1 MPDDRLDDIDAL
13 QRAVEERVEA
23 EEKELSGDD
32 EQTESGLTKRYVR
45 HCLRAN
51 EVGDGLL
58 YIALMRGRFI
68 YNTSAGEWLHWS
80 GHYWQRDTKDL
91 SGAAVEEVA
100 VEYLKAADGLN
111 EMIKDAESKEERDLA
126 GKLKKLQ
133 ESYHKRAK
141 KLRSINGIS
150 ACLKAARMGQFGL
163 TVDGEDLDQQPWFL
177 ACPNGV
183 VDLRNGM
190 LRDGRPDDYLTMA
203 CPTEYQG
210 LDVDTA
216 PIETVYMSVLNDR
229 QDVVDYTRKVLGYA
243 ITGHSKIH
251 DFFAWNGLG
260 RNGKSMLIEGIADT
274 LGELAQPIPAEM
286 LLEQPG
292 ARGAA
297 AASPDIMSLR
307 GLRIAYASETDE
319 GRKFSSSRV
328 KWLTGGDKLTGRWPH
343 DKRPITFL
351 PTHTLFLLT
360 NHKPRAGADDFAF
373 WERCRLLH
381 FEISFIK
388 DREPDPDKNERLAD
402 PELPDTFKEMRQLHL
417 TWLVKGC
424 LEWQRDGHLA
434 PPPYV
439 REATAEYRREE
450 DLIQDWID
458 ECVDTDEDRAETK
471 ASTLYGN
478 FEEWYKAGV
487 GKKPPSP
494 KWFGKQ
500 LMRRYERIKRSS
512 GYFYTG
518 LRLMEVEF

>member
-1 MPDDRLDDIDAL
+1 MTDGRLDDIEAL
-13 QRAVEERVEA
+13 QQAVAARVDLEDTA
-23 EEKELSGDD
+23 LGGDD
-32 EQTESGLTKRYVR
+32 EKTDSGLTKRYVR

-58 YIALMRGRFI
+58 YIALMQGRFV
-68 YNTSAGEWLHWS
+68 YNASAGEWLSWV
-80 GHYWQRDTKDL
+80 GHYWQRDTRDL
-91 SGAAVEEVA
+91 SGSAVEEV
-100 VEYLKAADGLN
+100 VMEYINAAAGL
-111 EMIKDAESKEERDLA
+111 EEIIKDAESKSETDLARKLRDL
-126 GKLKKLQ
+126 Q
-133 ESYHKRAK
+133 SSYHKRAK
-141 KLRSINGIS
+141 KLRSINGIAS
-150 ACLKAARMGQFGL
+150 CLRAARMGQFGL
-163 TVDGEDLDQQPWFL
+163 TIDGDEFDQRPWLL

-183 VDLRNGM
+183 IDLRNGL
-190 LRDGRPDDYLTMA
+190 LRNGRPDDYLTMA

-216 PIETVYMSVLNDR
+216 PIEAVYLSVFNDR

-251 DFFAWNGLG
+251 DFFAWNGIG
-260 RNGKSMLIEGIADT
+260 RNGKSMLIEGISDT

-373 WERCRLLH
+373 WERCRLFH
-381 FEISFIK
+381 FELSYIK
-388 DREPDPDKNERLAD
+388 DREPNPDKNERRAD
-402 PELPDTFKEMRQLHL
+402 PDLPEQFKQMASLHL
-417 TWLVKGC
+417 SWLVNGC

-458 ECVDTDEDRAETK
+458 ECVDTDEDQEETK

-478 FEEWYKAGV
+478 FEEWYKSSV
-487 GKKPPSP
+487 GKKPPSA

-500 LMRRYERIKRSS
+500 LMRRYERVKRSS
-512 GYFYTG
+512 GYFYIG
-518 LRLMEVEF
+518 LRLIGLEF